1 MIVKNIEKK
10 EHNLVNFTV
19 EIDPKEFDSAVNRAY
34 LKNKK
39 SIYVPG
45 FRKGKAPRMVVEGYY
60 GADVF
65 YEDALESLYPLAYE
79 LAVNEDKFK
88 PVGRPTVA
96 DVNIGDDKTVTI
108 TFESAEYPEVTLGQ
122 YRGLEAVKTVQP
134 VTDDEINADID
145 RMRERNARMITVD
158 RPAENGDIAVIDYEG
173 FDDGKPFEGGKGED
187 HQLTLGSGSFIPG
200 FEEQVV
206 GMSAGEEKEIN
217 VTFPEQYH
225 AKDLA
230 GKPVVFKVKVK
241 EVQVKELP
249 ELDDEFAKDVST
261 EFDTLDQLR
270 ADVRARLEKGRE
282 DAAENLFREN
292 LLQKAIDNM
301 QVDIPDAMVEEKVD
315 QMVEDYSNNMR
326 QYGMTLEQY
335 AGMMGLDMNGFR
347 STIAPSA
354 KHQVQMELLFNK
366 IYETEN
372 IEVPDSEIEDEYKK
386 LAEQYDMEA
395 DKVREIIPAD
405 TIKRELGVLKAAD
418 IVYTTGVP
426 VPEEKAEDKAEEK
439 AEDKAEDKE

>member
-270 ADVRARLEKGRE
+270 ADVKARLEKGRE

-326 QYGMTLEQY
+326 QYGMTL
-335 AGMMGLDMNGFR
+335 
-347 STIAPSA
+347 
-354 KHQVQMELLFNK
+354 
-366 IYETEN
+366 
-372 IEVPDSEIEDEYKK
+372 
-386 LAEQYDMEA
+386 
-395 DKVREIIPAD
+395 
-405 TIKRELGVLKAAD
+405 
-418 IVYTTGVP
+418 
-426 VPEEKAEDKAEEK
+426 
-439 AEDKAEDKE
+439 

>member
-108 TFESAEYPEVTLGQ
+108 TFESAEYPEVNLGQ

-347 STIAPSA
+347 STITPSA

>member
-45 FRKGKAPRMVVEGYY
+45 FRKDKAPRMVVEGYY

-270 ADVRARLEKGRE
+270 ADVKARLEKGRE

-347 STIAPSA
+347 STITPSA

>member
-347 STIAPSA
+347 STITPSA

-426 VPEEKAEDKAEEK
+426 VPEEKAEDKAE
-439 AEDKAEDKE
+439 DKE

>member
-158 RPAENGDIAVIDYEG
+158 RPAENGDSAVIDYEG
-173 FDDGKPFEGGKGED
+173 LDDGKPFEGGKGED

-270 ADVRARLEKGRE
+270 ADVKARLEKGRE

>member
-187 HQLTLGSGSFIPG
+187 HQRTLGSGSFIPG

-347 STIAPSA
+347 STITPSA

-386 LAEQYDMEA
+386 LAEQYDMEV

>member
-347 STIAPSA
+347 STITPSA

-405 TIKRELGVLKAAD
+405 TIKREFGVLKAAD

>member
-45 FRKGKAPRMVVEGYY
+45 FHKGKAPRMVVEGYY

-347 STIAPSA
+347 STITPSA

>member
-206 GMSAGEEKEIN
+206 GMSDGEEKEIN

-347 STIAPSA
+347 STITPSA

>member
-158 RPAENGDIAVIDYEG
+158 RPAENGDIAAIDYEG

-347 STIAPSA
+347 STITPSA

-366 IYETEN
+366 IYEAEN

-405 TIKRELGVLKAAD
+405 TIKREPGVLKAAD

>member
-270 ADVRARLEKGRE
+270 ADVKARLEKGRE

>member
-347 STIAPSA
+347 STITPSA

-366 IYETEN
+366 IYEAEN

>member
-225 AKDLA
+225 AKDLV

-249 ELDDEFAKDVST
+249 ELDDEFAKDVSS

-354 KHQVQMELLFNK
+354 KHQVQMELLYNK

>member
-261 EFDTLDQLR
+261 EFDTFDQLR
-270 ADVRARLEKGRE
+270 ADVKARLEKGRE

-347 STIAPSA
+347 STITPSA

-366 IYETEN
+366 IYEAEN

>member
-19 EIDPKEFDSAVNRAY
+19 EIAPKEFDSAVNRAY

-347 STIAPSA
+347 STITPSA

-366 IYETEN
+366 IYEAEN

>member
-261 EFDTLDQLR
+261 EFDTFDQLR
-270 ADVRARLEKGRE
+270 ADVKARLEKGRE

-347 STIAPSA
+347 STITPSA

>member
-65 YEDALESLYPLAYE
+65 YEDALESLYPMAYE

-230 GKPVVFKVKVK
+230 GKPVVFRVKVK

-347 STIAPSA
+347 STITPSA

>member
-230 GKPVVFKVKVK
+230 GKSVVFKVKVK

-301 QVDIPDAMVEEKVD
+301 QVDIPDAMVEQKVD

-347 STIAPSA
+347 STITPSA